1 MDRHKHETRPMK
13 TLVLSLF
20 LAVATAI
27 VAAEQIQTVPRPP
40 APMGGARDT
49 SAAPQPTGTAVLSG
63 TISSVGGGR
72 PMRRASVRLQSSTSP
87 MSRST
92 MSDDQG
98 NYEFK
103 DLPAGDFTVRASKP
117 GYLEAVYGQKKPGS
131 GRPGTPVSLKDA
143 QHLGKIDL
151 AIPRGGVLTGTI
163 MDDVG
168 EPAFGVQVRAM
179 RYAYRNGERSLV
191 NAGTATT
198 DDRGIYRIPTL
209 TPGDYVVMATPRED
223 SGSSIDLAS
232 IEQRATTLAMGGRAG
247 GGAIFSSE
255 IASPFGG
262 NANDTPP
269 ASGYAPV
276 FYPST
281 TMAMSASTVALGPA
295 EEKVGLD
302 IQLQLVP
309 LGTITGIVLGD
320 LRAVQG
326 TTVELSDSNT
336 GLPGL
341 SAKTTRPGAD
351 GRFTF
356 TGVAPGQ
363 YTVTAKSGNSTFVTM
378 DNSGGQVRM
387 TVMTQGIDTGGRGS
401 SSGPSGPPAPPQWA
415 KADVA
420 VEGRVKNEVSLALQ
434 PGMSVSGQIKFDGT
448 GQAPTDFSTMRVILA
463 STTQGSVLSGSAL
476 GQVDAD
482 GHFRVSDVMPGKY
495 KISIAPPRGWRAK
508 SIEIETRDALDFL
521 LEVKANEDIA
531 NAVATFT
538 NKPAEVTGTL
548 QDSSGKPT
556 SDYTIIL
563 FSADQRFWTPQSR
576 RILSTRPS
584 TDGKFSFR
592 DLPAGDYKLIALDD
606 AEPDSWFDL
615 NFLRQTLGPAMSVA
629 VVEGEKK
636 TQDIRVK

>member
-1 MDRHKHETRPMK
+1 MK
-13 TLVLSLF
+13 TLVLSSL
-20 LAVATAI
+20 LAIATAV
-27 VAAEQIQTVPRPP
+27 VAAEQVQTVPRPP
-40 APMGGARDT
+40 APMGGVRDT

-63 TISSVGGGR
+63 AITSAGGGR
-72 PMRRASVRLQSSTSP
+72 PMRRATVRLQSSTSP
-87 MSRST
+87 MSRT
-92 MSDDQG
+92 ATTDDQG

-103 DLPAGDFTVRASKP
+103 DLPAGDFTVRANKP
-117 GYLEAVYGQKKPGS
+117 GYLESVYGQKKPGS

-151 AIPRGGVLTGTI
+151 AIPKGGVLTGTI

-191 NAGTATT
+191 SAGTATT

-209 TPGDYVVMATPRED
+209 APGDYVVMATPRED
-223 SGSSIDLAS
+223 SGSSLDLAG
-232 IEQRATTLAMGGRAG
+232 IEQRMTTMVAGARGG
-247 GGAIFSSE
+247 GGAMFSSE
-255 IASPFGG
+255 VASPSIMG
-262 NANDTPP
+262 NTNDTPP
-269 ASGYAPV
+269 SSGYAPV

-281 TMAMSASTVALGPA
+281 TMAMSASAIALGPA
-295 EEKVGLD
+295 EEKPGLD

-309 LGTITGIVLGD
+309 LGTITGVVLGD

-326 TTVELSDSNT
+326 TTIELSDSNT

-363 YTVTAKSGNSTFVTM
+363 YTVTAKSGNATFVTM

-387 TVMTQGIDTGGRGS
+387 TVMTQAIETGGRGS
-401 SSGPSGPPAPPQWA
+401 SAGPGGPPAPPQWA
-415 KADVA
+415 KSDVS
-420 VEGRVKNEVSLALQ
+420 VEGRGKNEISLPLQ

-448 GQAPTDFSTMRVILA
+448 GPAPTDFTSMRVILA

-476 GQVDAD
+476 GQVDAE
-482 GHFRVSDVMPGKY
+482 GHFRVADVMPGKY

-508 SIEIETRDALDFL
+508 SIDIDTRDALDFMV
-521 LEVKANEDIA
+521 EVKANEDIA

-538 NKPAEVTGTL
+538 NKPAEVAGTL
-548 QDSSGKPT
+548 QDASGKPT

-576 RILSTRPS
+576 RIVSTRPS

-606 AEPDSWFDL
+606 AEPDSWFDV
-615 NFLRQTLGPAMSVA
+615 NFLRQILGPAMSVA
-629 VVEGEKK
+629 IAEGEKK